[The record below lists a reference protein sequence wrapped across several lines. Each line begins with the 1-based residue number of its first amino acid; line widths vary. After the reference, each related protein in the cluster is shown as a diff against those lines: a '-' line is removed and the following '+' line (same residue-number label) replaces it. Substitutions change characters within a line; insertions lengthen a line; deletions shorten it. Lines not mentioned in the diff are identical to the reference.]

1 MSSFGSRRRRAP
13 GLSFSLFVDMAR
25 RKVVYVADGKDQ
37 VIIR

>member
-1 MSSFGSRRRRAP
+1 MSSVGSGADEFP

-25 RKVVYVADGKDQ
+25 RKVVYVADGKYQ